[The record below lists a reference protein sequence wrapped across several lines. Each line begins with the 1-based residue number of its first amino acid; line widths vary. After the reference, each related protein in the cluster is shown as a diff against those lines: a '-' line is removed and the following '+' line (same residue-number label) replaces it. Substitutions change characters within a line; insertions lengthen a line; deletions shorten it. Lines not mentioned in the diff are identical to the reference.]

1 LGGVLCSGIPVA
13 NPIAGLQP
21 GYFVLRIACNI
32 NHTSA
37 RLMFLKKKI
46 QIKWA
51 TIPNETLN
59 NNDSNSAGRV
69 ESNFSHGS

>member
-21 GYFVLRIACNI
+21 GFFVCKIACNI

-37 RLMFLKKKI
+37 RLMFLKKEDTN
-46 QIKWA
+46 QMG
-51 TIPNETLN
+51 
-59 NNDSNSAGRV
+59 DNSK
-69 ESNFSHGS
+69 